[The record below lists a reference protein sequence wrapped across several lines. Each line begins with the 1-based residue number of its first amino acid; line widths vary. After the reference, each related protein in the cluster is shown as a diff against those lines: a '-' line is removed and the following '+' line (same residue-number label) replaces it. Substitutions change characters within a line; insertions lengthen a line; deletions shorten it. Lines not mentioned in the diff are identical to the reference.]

1 MILPIIV
8 ACAVICARAGMDN
21 LTYILTGFSMGYIVK
36 CVAIG
41 LEEAIYEAVYKL
53 MKEGRLGVELIDE
66 DEDDEDK

>member
-41 LEEAIYEAVYKL
+41 LEEAIYEAAYKL
-53 MKEGRLGVELIDE
+53 MKEGRLGIELIE
-66 DEDDEDK
+66 EDKDNEDK